1 VTAREPVFA
10 AALEE
15 AELADWGRSIGAR
28 PPLGSALCL
37 YGPLGAGKSTLA
49 RAIGRGGG
57 VETAMPSPTFNLVY
71 GYDLAGGGRML
82 HFDLYRVED
91 SGELA
96 GLGWEDVGDVD
107 VLAVIEWA
115 ERAGGLLPAERW
127 DVRLER
133 APGRPDLRR
142 VRVTRVGAPPPLPL
156 PPRGQQVAEKG

>member
-1 VTAREPVFA
+1 MSVFGPVFVG
-10 AALEE
+10 ALEE

-82 HFDLYRVED
+82 HFDLYRVDD
-91 SGELA
+91 SDELA
-96 GLGWEDVGDVD
+96 GLGWEEVGAGD

-115 ERAGGLLPAERW
+115 ERANDRLPGARW
-127 DVRLER
+127 DVRLEL

-142 VRVTRVGAPPPLPL
+142 VCVTKVGSPPPLPL
-156 PPRGQQVAEKG
+156 PPRGWSE